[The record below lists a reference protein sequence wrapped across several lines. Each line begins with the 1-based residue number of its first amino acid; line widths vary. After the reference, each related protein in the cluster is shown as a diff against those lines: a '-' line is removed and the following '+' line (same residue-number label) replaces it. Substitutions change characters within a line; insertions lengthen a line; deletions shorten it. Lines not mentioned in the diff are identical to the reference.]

1 MLFLLDLSDYR
12 LDFYFSELLTMT
24 VALTR
29 VLATLH
35 LENDDLVTLY
45 EWVHYFTHYFCSIY
59 GGSTYLHCTVS
70 IYEQYLVKFNSLA
83 CLNILDV
90 VHEELLALLGLE
102 LLTLNFY
109 NCVHFAF
116 YLYLGFFPRG
126 GIRSYT
132 LNSAP
137 TDSNGVQRYKLFCLQ
152 LTVYSLQVITF
163 IDI

>member
-1 MLFLLDLSDYR
+1 
-12 LDFYFSELLTMT
+12 MT

-45 EWVHYFTHYFCSIY
+45 KRFNHFTHYFCSVY

-70 IYEQYLVKFNSLA
+70 IYEQHLVKFNSLTS
-83 CLNILDV
+83 LGILDV

-109 NCVHFAF
+109 NCVHYYYIVYRVF
-116 YLYLGFFPRG
+116 
-126 GIRSYT
+126 
-132 LNSAP
+132 SARRHTFVHTSLCP
-137 TDSNGVQRYKLFCLQ
+137 NGL
-152 LTVYSLQVITF
+152 
-163 IDI
+163 